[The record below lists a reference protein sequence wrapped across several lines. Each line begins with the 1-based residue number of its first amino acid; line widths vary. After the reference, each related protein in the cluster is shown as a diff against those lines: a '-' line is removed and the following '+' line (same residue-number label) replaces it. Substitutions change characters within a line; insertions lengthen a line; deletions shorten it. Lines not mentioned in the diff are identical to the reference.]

1 MNQIDLALEQLD
13 GESIK
18 NENDLSFKMSMPT
31 MEKGLTNLRM
41 NPKNDICALCF
52 FVVVEEKSDTP
63 ENTPSIPKGRREI
76 L

>member
-31 MEKGLTNLRM
+31 MEKGLTNLQI
-41 NPKNDICALCF
+41 NPKNDVCALF
-52 FVVVEEKSDTP
+52 FVVIEDKSDTP